1 MMEYSDMIALGF
13 IIYGLAFILAVV
25 ASMLVFMGIKLDN
38 KIIASRLIISI
49 WLALG
54 LIGFIILLYGWFNSP
69 TDLRYI
75 PNFEKALCGFIVLQ
89 SVLIV
94 RIAEEN
100 VCKELKEFKYFM
112 NVHSII
118 LASLAVIIYLVIA

>member
-1 MMEYSDMIALGF
+1 MIALGF
-13 IIYGLAFILAVV
+13 IIYALSFIPAIIAGMV
-25 ASMLVFMGIKLDN
+25 AFMGVRLDS
-38 KIIASRLIISI
+38 KIIGSKLIISI

-54 LIGFIILLYGWFNSP
+54 LIGFIMLLYGLSNSP
-69 TDLRYI
+69 IDLRYI

-89 SVLIV
+89 SVLLV

-100 VCKELKEFKYFM
+100 ACKELKEFKYFM

-118 LASLAVIIYLVIA
+118 LTSLAVIIYLVIA

>member
-1 MMEYSDMIALGF
+1 MIALGF
-13 IIYGLAFILAVV
+13 ITYALSFIPAII
-25 ASMLVFMGIKLDN
+25 AGMMVFMGIKLDS
-38 KIIASRLIISI
+38 KLISSKLIISS

-54 LIGFIILLYGWFNSP
+54 LAGFIVLLYGLYNSP
-69 TDLRYI
+69 IGLRYI

-89 SVLIV
+89 GVLIV

-100 VCKELKEFKYFM
+100 EYKELKEFKYFM
-112 NVHSII
+112 NAHSII

>member
-1 MMEYSDMIALGF
+1 MIALGF
-13 IIYGLAFILAVV
+13 IIYVLAFIPATIDGMM
-25 ASMLVFMGIKLDN
+25 AFIGIKLDS
-38 KIIASRLIISI
+38 KLISSKLIISI
-49 WLALG
+49 WLTIG
-54 LIGFIILLYGWFNSP
+54 LIGFIVLLYGLSSSP
-69 TDLRYI
+69 TGLSYI

-89 SVLIV
+89 SVLLV

>member
-1 MMEYSDMIALGF
+1 MIALGF
-13 IIYGLAFILAVV
+13 IIYALSFIPAIIVG
-25 ASMLVFMGIKLDN
+25 MMVFMGIRLDN
-38 KIIASRLIISI
+38 KIISSKLIISI

-54 LIGFIILLYGWFNSP
+54 LIGFIVLLYGLYSSP
-69 TDLRYI
+69 IGLRCM

-94 RIAEEN
+94 RIAIGN